1 MPSDATALHYNRLAV
16 ALHWSM
22 LVLLVVV
29 YACME
34 LSDAFPKGSDARQ
47 ALKTW
52 HYLLGLAV
60 FVLVWLRLAVKLATR
75 APPIVPDLP
84 PWQRRLSGM
93 VQTALYLLMIG
104 MPLAGWLLLDAKGQP
119 VSFLGLPLPTLIPE
133 NRDWAALIKE
143 IHEAGA
149 TAGYFLLG
157 LHAAASLYHH
167 YILRDNTLQRMGWG
181 RRP

>member
-1 MPSDATALHYNRLAV
+1 
-16 ALHWSM
+16 
-22 LVLLVVV
+22 
-29 YACME
+29 ME

-47 ALKTW
+47 ALKNG
-52 HYLLGLAV
+52 HYMPGLSV
-60 FVLVWLRLAVKLATR
+60 FALVWLRLVVKLATH

-84 PWQRRLSGM
+84 PWQRRLSDT

-119 VSFLGLPLPTLIPE
+119 VPFFGLSLPALIPE
-133 NRDWAALIKE
+133 NRSWAALLKDL
-143 IHEAGA
+143 HEAGA

-167 YILRDNTLQRMGWG
+167 YMLRDNTLRRMGWS
-181 RRP
+181 RHP